1 MKKRLILGLASCFLT
16 LLGYAQDQAAVAQ
29 ALFDRGEF
37 SQALFLYEDLIKEDQ
52 ASAYLHEQYLQCLVK
67 TNEVDE
73 AIKYLRKRAKKG
85 FPTESM
91 VAECWVWSLQAD
103 GEEKEE
109 QLAQHLIEKS
119 KEEYPRL
126 MHLGSLFEQ
135 RNLDDWALE
144 CYQWAESNFGSNPY
158 LNQRMAML
166 MLQGG
171 RRSEALNRYVQLLA
185 NQNLTFSQ
193 LKPVFE
199 SHMSDSV
206 DMVMLQNSLL
216 ESIQEQPDNPQLGE
230 ALNWTFIKTQDWS
243 RAFLFARSVDMR
255 LKEYGA
261 RVFQLGLL
269 CESNKAFEE
278 ALKCFDY
285 AYNQAESPDS
295 RKLALAH
302 RNALQ
307 YQWYR
312 QSGADSAQWEALNIN
327 MMKLE
332 HEYGPD
338 EITFVSSIC
347 WADLLIAQ
355 KNQADRA
362 IGLMER
368 YYEISPES
376 SPVGILAQ
384 AKIKAA
390 EAWLVAGEIWTAEL
404 LLAQVEK
411 ELKDEPTGQWAKF
424 KRAELSFFRGDYEWA
439 DMQLDVLKDASTQ
452 LIANDAMELAL
463 LIKENLGIDSNYEA
477 MAQFSRAMLWERQ
490 RQFDSAY
497 NAFDELPKAFPGHSL
512 SDDVLFHKAMI
523 HHECG
528 RDSLAVETL
537 ETLVLAFGHEVLADK
552 ALLQLAQWYEFQ
564 QGNKEKAAE
573 CYRKLILEHSASLHI
588 IEARHA
594 YRRLT
599 GQ

>member
-1 MKKRLILGLASCFLT
+1 MKYRLFIGLVTCWIT
-16 LLGYAQDQAAVAQ
+16 VMGYAQDQAAVAQ

-37 SQALFLYEDLIKEDQ
+37 SQALFLYEDLIKEEQ
-52 ASAYLHEQYLQCLVK
+52 ASGYLHEQYLQCLVK
-67 TNEVDE
+67 TQDYDGAV
-73 AIKYLRKRAKKG
+73 KYLRKRGKKG

-91 VAECWVWSLQAD
+91 VAECWLWSLQED
-103 GEEKEE
+103 GQEKEA

-119 KEEYPRL
+119 REEYPRL

-185 NQNLTFSQ
+185 NQNLSFTQ

-199 SHMSDSV
+199 SHMSDSA
-206 DMVMLQNSLL
+206 DMVMLQNALL

-230 ALNWTFIKTQDWS
+230 ALNWTFIKTQDWA

-255 LKEYGA
+255 LKENGM
-261 RVFQLGLL
+261 RVFELGLL

-278 ALKCFDY
+278 ALKCFSY
-285 AYNQAESPDS
+285 ACEKAQTPES
-295 RKLALAH
+295 RKQALAH
-302 RNALQ
+302 RNSLQ
-307 YQWYR
+307 YHWYQ
-312 QSGADSAQWEALNIN
+312 QSGADSAQWAALHSD
-327 MMKLE
+327 MLHLE

-347 WADLLIAQ
+347 WADLLMTQ
-355 KNQADRA
+355 QMLPDRA

-376 SPVGILAQ
+376 SPITVRAQ

-390 EAWLVAGEIWTAEL
+390 EAWLVADEIWTAEL

-411 ELKDEPTGQWAKF
+411 ELKDEPIGQWAKF

-452 LIANDAMELAL
+452 LIANDAMELSL
-463 LIKENLGIDSNYEA
+463 LIKENLGIDSNYTA
-477 MAQFSRAMLWERQ
+477 MAQFSQAMLWERQ

-497 NAFDELPKAFPGHSL
+497 QAFDNIPLAFPGHSL
-512 SDDVLFHKAMI
+512 SDDVLYHKAMI
-523 HHECG
+523 HHECK
-528 RDSLAVETL
+528 RDSQAIEAL

-552 ALLQLAQWYEFQ
+552 ALLQLAQWYEYQ
-564 QGNKEKAAE
+564 QGNSSKAAE